1 MDLFYIAVDKG
12 TSALKEKQDEVL
24 GSRWFSKEEI
34 IKEDFNTFPEK
45 KKMAL
50 DVLDVF
56 KRD

>member
-12 TSALKEKQDEVL
+12 TSNLKEKEDEVL